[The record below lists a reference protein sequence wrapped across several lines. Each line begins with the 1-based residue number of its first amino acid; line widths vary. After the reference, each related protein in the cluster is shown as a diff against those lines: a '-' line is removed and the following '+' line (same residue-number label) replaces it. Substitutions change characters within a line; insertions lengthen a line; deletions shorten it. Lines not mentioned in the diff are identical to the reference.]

1 MWAEG
6 SSLIKSNLLIASSSI
21 TLSATSICF
30 YFWCV
35 KNTVTPGTVWCH
47 HCDLCQDASS
57 FFQLF
62 IMGGGLFAFI
72 SYDHIVLSISKVF
85 SAYWDVTY
93 ILSLSSCHKVMFASF
108 ATPWTVA
115 CQAPL
120 SMRFLGKN
128 TGAGCHAI
136 SFSRGSSQ
144 PRDLTYISCI
154 GWRIL
159 YCRATR
165 EALCEQF
172 YPPLFCNINTRS
184 MWFFQN

>member
-62 IMGGGLFAFI
+62 IMGGVICFHILWSYCSKYFKGLFCILRCNLYFVI
-72 SYDHIVLSISKVF
+72 VVLSQSHVRLF
-85 SAYWDVTY
+85 RHPMDC
-93 ILSLSSCHKVMFASF
+93 SLPGSPVHEIFRQEYRSGLPRHFFLQGIIPSQGSNLHLLHWLEDSLLQSHQGSPM
-108 ATPWTVA
+108 WTV
-115 CQAPL
+115 L
-120 SMRFLGKN
+120 S
-128 TGAGCHAI
+128 TI
-136 SFSRGSSQ
+136 
-144 PRDLTYISCI
+144 
-154 GWRIL
+154 IL
-159 YCRATR
+159 
-165 EALCEQF
+165 
-172 YPPLFCNINTRS
+172 
-184 MWFFQN
+184 

>member
-47 HCDLCQDASS
+47 HWFVPRCKQIFS
-57 FFQLF
+57 
-62 IMGGGLFAFI
+62 IVYNWGGLFAFI

-93 ILSLSSCHKVMFASF
+93 ILSLSSCHKVMFDSF

-115 CQAPL
+115 RQAPL

-154 GWRIL
+154 GWTIL

-165 EALCEQF
+165 GALCEQF